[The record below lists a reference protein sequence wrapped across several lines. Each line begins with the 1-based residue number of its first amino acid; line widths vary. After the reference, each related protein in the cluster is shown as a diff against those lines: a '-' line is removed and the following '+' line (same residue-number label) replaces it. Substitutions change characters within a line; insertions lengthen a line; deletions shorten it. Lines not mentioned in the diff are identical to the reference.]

1 MWVGVPFQQE
11 GLRLDLQKDFQI
23 AIKGIGHRLGACE
36 QRGTKVWNS
45 LGQGVSR
52 GPNHKHVKPAWTGQP
67 QAPWRKGLQKK
78 GRGNE
83 GHCGYTGSRIQTKV
97 LLVF

>member
-1 MWVGVPFQQE
+1 MWVGVPSQQE
-11 GLRLDLQKDFQI
+11 ELKLDLQKDFQI
-23 AIKGIGHRLGACE
+23 AIKGIGHRLGAYKP
-36 QRGTKVWNS
+36 RGTKVWKS

-52 GPNHKHVKPAWTGQP
+52 GPNHMHVKPAWTGQP
-67 QAPWRKGLQKK
+67 QAPGRKGLQK
-78 GRGNE
+78 RGGDE